1 MTLRVARGARTS
13 RVVLALPRTRRTTRR
28 SVLAGSCA
36 ERLAAL
42 LLQLATSMGTDL
54 SDLDLRG
61 RSLEGARLPLS
72 SFAGSDL
79 RGVDFTLANLRAADL
94 SRIRTGMSRSWTAL
108 VGAASLA
115 LSIAVGA
122 LSGIAGNF
130 LHGLLASDDLRQ
142 RGVGVFVAVGL
153 FVYLVVGM
161 WKGLLMATRT
171 VLPVVAA
178 IAVAAGLVAVLSG
191 VGTGIGAL
199 AVLAFILLA
208 AVIVLLSVFARAVAG
223 TAGVLF
229 FAVVAISGALTGRA
243 LGGGLAALAVAVGA
257 MIMARRSARHED
269 AFPLL
274 ARISTAIACR
284 GGTSF
289 RHADLSGALFQGAR
303 LVACDFRGAK
313 LAGARFVDARI
324 KLCRF
329 DDLPTSALLPVDEL
343 GADEHEP
350 RSLRPP
356 VKQQQPG
363 SGAERPA

>member
-1 MTLRVARGARTS
+1 
-13 RVVLALPRTRRTTRR
+13 
-28 SVLAGSCA
+28 
-36 ERLAAL
+36 
-42 LLQLATSMGTDL
+42 LLQLATGMATDL

-61 RSLEGARLPLS
+61 RSLQGARLPLA

-79 RGVDFTLANLRAADL
+79 RGVDFSGANLCAADL
-94 SRIRTGMSRSWTAL
+94 SRVRTGMSRSWTAL
-108 VGAASLA
+108 VGAGSLA

-153 FVYLVVGM
+153 FVYLAVGM

-178 IAVAAGLVAVLSG
+178 LAVSSGVVAVVSG

-199 AVLAFILLA
+199 AILAFTLLA
-208 AVIVLLSVFARAVAG
+208 VAIVLLSVFARAVAG

-243 LGGGLAALAVAVGA
+243 LGGGIAALAVAIGA
-257 MIMARRSARHED
+257 MIMARRSARRED
-269 AFPLL
+269 AFPLM

-284 GGTSF
+284 GGTCF
-289 RHADLSGALFQGAR
+289 RHADLSGALFQGAL
-303 LVACDFRGAK
+303 LVACDFRGAQ

-329 DDLPTSALLPVDEL
+329 DELPRNALRSVDQL
-343 GADEHEP
+343 GADEDALRSP
-350 RSLRPP
+350 RLPP
-356 VKQQQPG
+356 APG
-363 SGAERPA
+363 RSPPAPPMALP